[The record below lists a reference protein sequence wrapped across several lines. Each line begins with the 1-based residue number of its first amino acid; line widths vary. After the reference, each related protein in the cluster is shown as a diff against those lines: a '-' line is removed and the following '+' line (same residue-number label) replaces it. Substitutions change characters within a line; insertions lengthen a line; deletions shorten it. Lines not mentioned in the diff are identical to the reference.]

1 MRTRSRSNWGAVALV
16 APVAAASLVGSVV
29 WMRDHDPRAAAL
41 TSQQSEP
48 AQQGAA
54 VSDPALQ
61 DLAARV
67 AELQA
72 RADRV
77 RGQAQGLAAA
87 DTGQQPGNAAVEAP
101 APAAEPAPQPDTYT
115 GASGG

>member
-1 MRTRSRSNWGAVALV
+1 MRTRSRSNWGALALV

-29 WMRDHDPRAAAL
+29 WMRDHDPRAAAQ
-41 TSQQSEP
+41 TIEQSES
-48 AQQGAA
+48 AQQGGA

-61 DLAARV
+61 DIAARV

-72 RADRV
+72 RADKV
-77 RGQAQGLAAA
+77 RAQAEGVATP
-87 DTGQQPGNAAVEAP
+87 DTRQQAGNAAAEAP
-101 APAAEPAPQPDTYT
+101 APEPAPQPDSYT

>member
-1 MRTRSRSNWGAVALV
+1 MRTRSRSNWAALALV
-16 APVAAASLVGSVV
+16 APVAAASFVGSVV

-41 TSQQSEP
+41 TLQQSES
-48 AQQGAA
+48 AQQGEA

-61 DLAARV
+61 DLAAQV

-72 RADRV
+72 RADKV
-77 RGQAQGLAAA
+77 RGQAQGLATG
-87 DTGQQPGNAAVEAP
+87 DKGQQAGDGVIAPP
-101 APAAEPAPQPDTYT
+101 APAAEPAPQPDAYT